1 MNSYQRNKVSVRIS
15 MLNMF
20 LFYFFII
27 FHVSMSNAKPTNE
40 FLISTNDI
48 SSNPLVEEPLSI
60 STESEQKQVHSF
72 EKRLS
77 VDIKEKEKQFE
88 TTVYSIL
95 QCVEY
100 LKDAQLDYN
109 QKTKIHAHMKDLLK
123 KLVTSYKEFLSN
135 DIYMEQLM
143 RNFKSSNEEFQSYN
157 KLFNTPKTF
166 KWG

>member
-1 MNSYQRNKVSVRIS
+1 MNQFQRNKVSVRIS
-15 MLNMF
+15 MFNMF
-20 LFYFFII
+20 MFYFLII
-27 FHVSMSNAKPTNE
+27 FPVSIANAKPINE
-40 FLISTNDI
+40 FLNDI
-48 SSNPLVEEPLSI
+48 AENPLVDEQFSVNIEPGQKPVNSI
-60 STESEQKQVHSF
+60 
-72 EKRLS
+72 EKRQS
-77 VDIKEKEKQFE
+77 ADIKEKEKQFE

-95 QCVEY
+95 QCMEY

-109 QKTKIHAHMKDLLK
+109 QKTKINAHMKDLLK

-157 KLFNTPKTF
+157 KLFNVPKTF